1 MRVLLDTNVVLDVLL
16 KREPWQAAAAAL
28 WRAVDGARLIAYLPA
43 SAVTDIFYVARKLTD
58 LVRARQA
65 VQVCLDAFNIG
76 TVDRAVLERAQALSG
91 SDYEDNVQIACAEF
105 TGLDAIVTRNPNDYE
120 GSPIAVWSPAEC
132 LKNLRAKPWRRP
144 S

>member
-1 MRVLLDTNVVLDVLL
+1 
-16 KREPWQAAAAAL
+16 
-28 WRAVDGARLIAYLPA
+28 
-43 SAVTDIFYVARKLTD
+43 VARKLTD
-58 LVRARQA
+58 IVRARQA

-105 TGLDAIVTRNPNDYE
+105 NELDAIVTRNPGDYE
-120 GSPIAVWSPAEC
+120 GSPIVVWSPADC
-132 LKNLRAKPWRRP
+132 LKNLKGKSQRRP